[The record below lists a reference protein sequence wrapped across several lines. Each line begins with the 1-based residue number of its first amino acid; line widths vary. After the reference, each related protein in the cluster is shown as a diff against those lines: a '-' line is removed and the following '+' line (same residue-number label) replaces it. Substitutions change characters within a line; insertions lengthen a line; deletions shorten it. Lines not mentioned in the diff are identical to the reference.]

1 VQGLEDDMAATRMAL
16 LASLLALG
24 ACQKVGTELV
34 CGADTFKVDF
44 GDRAATVT
52 SSDGSSA
59 NLARLEQPAAA
70 GTATVYTNGLM
81 TFTRLETP
89 GAAPV
94 IKFARGKM
102 AFQECR
108 MAAS

>member
-1 VQGLEDDMAATRMAL
+1 M

-24 ACQKVGTELV
+24 GCQRSGTELV
-34 CGADTFKVDF
+34 CGSDTFKVDF
-44 GDRAATVT
+44 GDKAATVWLA
-52 SSDGSSA
+52 DKSSA
-59 NLARLEQPAAA
+59 SLSKLEQPAAA
-70 GTATVYTNGLM
+70 GRATVYTNGAM

-89 GAAPV
+89 GAPPV

-102 AFQECR
+102 AFEECR